1 MIQVPFTIEN
11 FLKLFAKSD
20 ARKNLNSDEIA
31 QIRTAIEHKDEQLL
45 KNLFQILLEE
55 KKSQD
60 EIMDALTE
68 DKEKIMDEFNITMES
83 LHSKHVE
90 GPKKEMLAEMEQE
103 EKAEAENIL
112 KQIK

>member
-20 ARKNLNSDEIA
+20 ARKKLSSDEIA
-31 QIRTAIEHKDEQLL
+31 QIRNAVDHKDEHLL
-45 KNLFQILLEE
+45 GNLFKILLEE
-55 KKSQD
+55 KKSTE
-60 EIMDALTE
+60 EIMSALKE
-68 DKEKIMDEFNITMES
+68 DKEKILDEFNVTMES
-83 LHSKHVE
+83 LHSKQVE
-90 GPKKEMLAEMEQE
+90 GPKREMLAEIEQN